1 MHEFRYI
8 QQYFAPLAGPAGLN
22 LQDDAALLSPPSG
35 CDLVITQDAMTAG
48 IHFFA
53 DDKPEDIARKLL
65 RVNLSDL
72 AAKGAKPLG
81 YFLSLLLPKET
92 DEAWVSAFASGLQ
105 HDQQCYHLQLMG
117 GDTSAING
125 PLTFSLTAIGTVT
138 QGKMW
143 RRKGAQP
150 GDILY
155 LTGTVG
161 DAALGLLARRGEIP
175 SHPYL
180 LERYLL
186 PQPRFLPQHLPISA
200 AMDVSDGLLQ
210 DAGHLAAAS
219 GVGLQLD
226 ASTLPLS
233 DAATPYRQS
242 HLSTIVSGGDD
253 YEVLFTM
260 PPGVM
265 LPVTEFPITRIG
277 HVIAGKDVTLHDE
290 TGKIIEIP
298 QKGWQHF

>member
-22 LQDDAALLSPPSG
+22 LQDDAALLSPPPG

-53 DDKPEDIARKLL
+53 EDKPEDIARKLL

-72 AAKGAKPLG
+72 AAKGATPLG
-81 YFLSLLLPKET
+81 YFLSLLLPEKT
-92 DEAWVSAFASGLQ
+92 DEAWIAAFASGLQ

-117 GDTSAING
+117 GDTSTING
-125 PLTFSLTAIGTVT
+125 PLTLSLTAIGSVIT
-138 QGKMW
+138 GSMW
-143 RRKGAQP
+143 CRKGAQP

-186 PQPRFLPQHLPISA
+186 PQPRFLPKHLPISA

-219 GVGLQLD
+219 GVGLTIN
-226 ASTLPLS
+226 ASALPLS
-233 DAATPYRQS
+233 DAAAPYCQS
-242 HLSTIVSGGDD
+242 HLSTIVGGGDD
-253 YEVLFTM
+253 YEVLFTL
-260 PPGVM
+260 PTNAVVPDM
-265 LPVTEFPITRIG
+265 LFPITRIG
-277 HVIAGKDVTLHDE
+277 HVIVGKGVVLNDE
-290 TGKIIEIP
+290 TGKSIEIP